1 MSRGLVVLPD
11 DGAAPIVDAIR
22 GATSSLRLKMFVL
35 THERLIAELVAAHGR
50 GADGPRHAQSG
61 AAERQGGQR
70 RVALRARRRPA
81 SPCRTAARR
90 SS

>member
-35 THERLIAELVAAHGR
+35 THERLIGSSSRRTVAG
-50 GADGPRHAQSG
+50 
-61 AAERQGGQR
+61 
-70 RVALRARRRPA
+70 
-81 SPCRTAARR
+81 
-90 SS
+90 